1 MKIDENIDPKPVN
14 DNYGSGK
21 TGTAFGANANKSG
34 KEDYKKGVVRTSIIG
49 GIILVV
55 IAIIF
60 YSIYRRDHTMLLNQM
75 ETQKNSMTD
84 KITERDSVIGE
95 WITTFDEIEKNIAMI
110 KDKEH
115 IITMNSSNN
124 ELSKDK
130 RQMVLDDIQY
140 INSLLEAN
148 KQKIA
153 SLTAQLQK
161 SGGTIKALQT
171 KIAELEA
178 TVKQSESE
186 ISELKTSLV
195 SKNFEIDQLNV
206 QNSTLKNTIVQNEE
220 VMTKQTNEIN
230 KAFYACGTTKQL
242 KAKGL
247 LTKKGGFIGLGKT
260 KTLSTSLSDSAFVQI
275 DMTKTKSI
283 PVNAKKA
290 KLISEHAASSYQ
302 FIRDKDNKIETIEIK
317 DPAQFWKLSKY
328 AVVEITK

>member
-1 MKIDENIDPKPVN
+1 
-14 DNYGSGK
+14 
-21 TGTAFGANANKSG
+21 
-34 KEDYKKGVVRTSIIG
+34 
-49 GIILVV
+49 
-55 IAIIF
+55 
-60 YSIYRRDHTMLLNQM
+60 M
-75 ETQKNSMTD
+75 EEQKVSLTD
-84 KITERDSVIGE
+84 KITSRDSVISE
-95 WITTFDEIEKNIAMI
+95 WITTFDDIEKNIAMI
-110 KDKEH
+110 KEKEH
-115 IITMNSSNN
+115 VISMNSSNN

-140 INSLLEAN
+140 INTLLEAN

-153 SLTAQLQK
+153 SLTEQLKK
-161 SGGTIKALQT
+161 SGGTIKALQN

-178 TVKQSESE
+178 TVKQSESD
-186 ISELKTSLV
+186 ISDLKTTLV

-220 VMTKQTNEIN
+220 IMTKQTNEIN

-260 KTLSTSLSDSAFVQI
+260 KSLSASLSDTAFVQI
-275 DMTKTKSI
+275 DMTKTNSI

-290 KLISEHAASSYQ
+290 KLISEHSANSYQ
-302 FIRDKDNKIETIEIK
+302 FIRDKDGKIESIEIK
-317 DPAQFWKLSKY
+317 DPVQFWKISKY

>member
-14 DNYGSGK
+14 DKYGTGK
-21 TGTAFGANANKSG
+21 TGTTYGANANKSG
-34 KEDYKKGVVRTSIIG
+34 KEDYKKGVVTTSVIG

-60 YSIYRRDHTMLLNQM
+60 YAIYHRDHTMLLNQM

-110 KDKEH
+110 KEKEH

-140 INSLLEAN
+140 INSLIEAN

-186 ISELKTSLV
+186 ISELKTTLV

-260 KTLSTSLSDSAFVQI
+260 KTLSGSLSDSAFVQI

-290 KLISEHAASSYQ
+290 KLISEHAAASYQ
-302 FIRDKDNKIETIEIK
+302 FIRDKDNKIESIEIK
-317 DPAQFWKLSKY
+317 DPSLFWKISKY
-328 AVVEITK
+328 AVVEITR